1 MTMPLPL
8 FASEGGFGL
17 NLNLFE
23 TNLINLVIVIGVLY
37 WFLKGFLGGILER
50 RRQAILKD
58 LEDSEGRLRQATTDL
73 ARAQEDLAAAQ
84 QKAEKIRSDG
94 KARAEAIRKDGEMRT
109 INAMAAVKQDALADL
124 NAEGAR
130 LTEQLRREAAE
141 CHRCNPLHPDQKP
154 KKSYVETVL
163 EGEPGPFIAA
173 SDYVRALSEQISP
186 YVPGGL
192 YCLGTDGMGRSETRQ
207 ALRRHFE
214 VDAQCITLAAL
225 YQLQQHGELDASKVA
240 NAIQELG
247 IDPEKPNP
255 YFA

>member
-1 MTMPLPL
+1 MMTMSLPL

-58 LEDSEGRLRQATTDL
+58 LEDSEGRLRKATTDL

-84 QKAEKIRSDG
+84 QKAEKIRADG

-130 LTEQLRREAAE
+130 LTEQLRREAA
-141 CHRCNPLHPDQKP
+141 
-154 KKSYVETVL
+154 
-163 EGEPGPFIAA
+163 
-173 SDYVRALSEQISP
+173 
-186 YVPGGL
+186 
-192 YCLGTDGMGRSETRQ
+192 
-207 ALRRHFE
+207 
-214 VDAQCITLAAL
+214 LAAIDKAMTEL
-225 YQLQQHGELDASKVA
+225 PGRLDAAGQSR
-240 NAIQELG
+240 L
-247 IDPEKPNP
+247 IDASISNLED
-255 YFA
+255 A

>member
-1 MTMPLPL
+1 MTMSFPL

-17 NLNLFE
+17 NLNLLE

-84 QKAEKIRSDG
+84 QKAEKIRADG
-94 KARAEAIRKDGEMRT
+94 KSRAEAIRKDGEMRT

-130 LTEQLRREAAE
+130 LTEQLRREAA
-141 CHRCNPLHPDQKP
+141 
-154 KKSYVETVL
+154 
-163 EGEPGPFIAA
+163 
-173 SDYVRALSEQISP
+173 
-186 YVPGGL
+186 
-192 YCLGTDGMGRSETRQ
+192 
-207 ALRRHFE
+207 
-214 VDAQCITLAAL
+214 LAAIDKAMTEL
-225 YQLQQHGELDASKVA
+225 PGRLDAAGQSR
-240 NAIQELG
+240 L
-247 IDPEKPNP
+247 IDASISNLED
-255 YFA
+255 A

>member
-1 MTMPLPL
+1 MTMSLPL

-84 QKAEKIRSDG
+84 QKAEKIRADG

-130 LTEQLRREAAE
+130 LTEQLRREAA
-141 CHRCNPLHPDQKP
+141 
-154 KKSYVETVL
+154 
-163 EGEPGPFIAA
+163 
-173 SDYVRALSEQISP
+173 
-186 YVPGGL
+186 
-192 YCLGTDGMGRSETRQ
+192 
-207 ALRRHFE
+207 
-214 VDAQCITLAAL
+214 LAAIDKVMT
-225 YQLQQHGELDASKVA
+225 ELPGRLDQAGQSRLIDASISNLEDA
-240 NAIQELG
+240 
-247 IDPEKPNP
+247 
-255 YFA
+255 

>member
-1 MTMPLPL
+1 MSFPL

-58 LEDSEGRLRQATTDL
+58 LEDSEGRLRQATNDL

-84 QKAEKIRSDG
+84 QKAEKIRVDG

-130 LTEQLRREAAE
+130 LTEQLRREAA
-141 CHRCNPLHPDQKP
+141 
-154 KKSYVETVL
+154 
-163 EGEPGPFIAA
+163 
-173 SDYVRALSEQISP
+173 
-186 YVPGGL
+186 
-192 YCLGTDGMGRSETRQ
+192 
-207 ALRRHFE
+207 
-214 VDAQCITLAAL
+214 LAAIDKAMTEL
-225 YQLQQHGELDASKVA
+225 PGRLDAAGQSR
-240 NAIQELG
+240 L
-247 IDPEKPNP
+247 IDASISNLED
-255 YFA
+255 A

>member
-1 MTMPLPL
+1 MTMSFPL

-84 QKAEKIRSDG
+84 QKAEKIRADG
-94 KARAEAIRKDGEMRT
+94 KSRAEAIRKDGEMRT

-130 LTEQLRREAAE
+130 LTEQLRREAA
-141 CHRCNPLHPDQKP
+141 
-154 KKSYVETVL
+154 
-163 EGEPGPFIAA
+163 
-173 SDYVRALSEQISP
+173 
-186 YVPGGL
+186 
-192 YCLGTDGMGRSETRQ
+192 
-207 ALRRHFE
+207 
-214 VDAQCITLAAL
+214 LAAIDKAMTEL
-225 YQLQQHGELDASKVA
+225 PGRLDAAGQSR
-240 NAIQELG
+240 L
-247 IDPEKPNP
+247 IDASISNLED
-255 YFA
+255 A

>member
-1 MTMPLPL
+1 MMTMSLPL

-84 QKAEKIRSDG
+84 QKAEKIRADG
-94 KARAEAIRKDGEMRT
+94 KARAEAIRKDGELRT

-130 LTEQLRREAAE
+130 LTEQLRREAA
-141 CHRCNPLHPDQKP
+141 
-154 KKSYVETVL
+154 
-163 EGEPGPFIAA
+163 
-173 SDYVRALSEQISP
+173 
-186 YVPGGL
+186 
-192 YCLGTDGMGRSETRQ
+192 
-207 ALRRHFE
+207 
-214 VDAQCITLAAL
+214 LAAIDKAMTEL
-225 YQLQQHGELDASKVA
+225 PGRLDAAGQSR
-240 NAIQELG
+240 L
-247 IDPEKPNP
+247 IDASISNLED
-255 YFA
+255 A

>member
-1 MTMPLPL
+1 MMTMSLPL

-58 LEDSEGRLRQATTDL
+58 LEDSEGRLRKATTDL

-84 QKAEKIRSDG
+84 QKAEKIRADG
-94 KARAEAIRKDGEMRT
+94 KARAEAIRKDGELRT

-130 LTEQLRREAAE
+130 LTEQLRREAA
-141 CHRCNPLHPDQKP
+141 
-154 KKSYVETVL
+154 
-163 EGEPGPFIAA
+163 
-173 SDYVRALSEQISP
+173 
-186 YVPGGL
+186 
-192 YCLGTDGMGRSETRQ
+192 
-207 ALRRHFE
+207 
-214 VDAQCITLAAL
+214 LAAIDKAMTEL
-225 YQLQQHGELDASKVA
+225 PGRLDAAGQSR
-240 NAIQELG
+240 L
-247 IDPEKPNP
+247 IDASISNLED
-255 YFA
+255 A

>member
-37 WFLKGFLGGILER
+37 WFLKGFLGGILGR

-130 LTEQLRREAAE
+130 LTEQLRREAA
-141 CHRCNPLHPDQKP
+141 
-154 KKSYVETVL
+154 
-163 EGEPGPFIAA
+163 
-173 SDYVRALSEQISP
+173 
-186 YVPGGL
+186 
-192 YCLGTDGMGRSETRQ
+192 
-207 ALRRHFE
+207 
-214 VDAQCITLAAL
+214 LAAIDKVMT
-225 YQLQQHGELDASKVA
+225 ELPGRLDQAGQSRLIDASISNLEDA
-240 NAIQELG
+240 
-247 IDPEKPNP
+247 
-255 YFA
+255 

>member
-130 LTEQLRREAAE
+130 LTEQLRREAA
-141 CHRCNPLHPDQKP
+141 
-154 KKSYVETVL
+154 
-163 EGEPGPFIAA
+163 
-173 SDYVRALSEQISP
+173 
-186 YVPGGL
+186 
-192 YCLGTDGMGRSETRQ
+192 
-207 ALRRHFE
+207 
-214 VDAQCITLAAL
+214 LAAIDKVMT
-225 YQLQQHGELDASKVA
+225 ELPGHLDQAGQSRLIDASISNLEDA
-240 NAIQELG
+240 
-247 IDPEKPNP
+247 
-255 YFA
+255 

>member
-84 QKAEKIRSDG
+84 QKAEKIRADG

-130 LTEQLRREAAE
+130 LTEQLRREAA
-141 CHRCNPLHPDQKP
+141 
-154 KKSYVETVL
+154 
-163 EGEPGPFIAA
+163 
-173 SDYVRALSEQISP
+173 
-186 YVPGGL
+186 
-192 YCLGTDGMGRSETRQ
+192 
-207 ALRRHFE
+207 
-214 VDAQCITLAAL
+214 LAAIDKVMT
-225 YQLQQHGELDASKVA
+225 ELPGRLDQAGQSRLIDASISNLEDA
-240 NAIQELG
+240 
-247 IDPEKPNP
+247 
-255 YFA
+255 